1 MGSEASSAGARAAAG
16 GTGDEGVL
24 GPEAVPTSSD
34 FEGANKTPGNYFG
47 DESPRRPPSAGS
59 DLVMG
64 LSECESFEAEE
75 PDELGEGRNDATGKP
90 DGPQKGNVDNGGAS
104 ARLEWG

>member
-1 MGSEASSAGARAAAG
+1 MASSISTKGSQDAASG
-16 GTGDEGVL
+16 EGNEGVL
-24 GPEAVPTSSD
+24 GPESVPLEPE
-34 FEGANKTPGNYFG
+34 FEGANKSPGNYFG
-47 DESPRRPPSAGS
+47 DESPRRPPSTGS

-90 DGPQKGNVDNGGAS
+90 DGPQKGKVDNGGAS
-104 ARLEWG
+104 GSLEWG

>member
-1 MGSEASSAGARAAAG
+1 MGSEASSAGARAAAA

-24 GPEAVPTSSD
+24 GPDAVPTSSD
-34 FEGANKTPGNYFG
+34 FEGANSTPGNYFG
-47 DESPRRPPSAGS
+47 DTSPRRPPSRGS

-75 PDELGEGRNDATGKP
+75 PDSLGEGRNDATGKP
-90 DGPQKGNVDNGGAS
+90 DGPEKGAIDNGGAS

>member
-1 MGSEASSAGARAAAG
+1 MGSEASSAGARAAAA
-16 GTGDEGVL
+16 GTGNQGVL
-24 GPEAVPTSSD
+24 GPEEVPTNSE
-34 FEGANKTPGNYFG
+34 FEGANKTPGDEFG
-47 DESPRRPPSAGS
+47 DKSPRRPPSTGS

-90 DGPQKGNVDNGGAS
+90 DGPQKGKVDNGGAGAS
-104 ARLEWG
+104 LEWG

>member
-1 MGSEASSAGARAAAG
+1 MASSVSTKGSQDAASG
-16 GTGDEGVL
+16 EGDEGVL
-24 GPEAVPTSSD
+24 GPAEVPQEPE
-34 FEGANKTPGNYFG
+34 FESANKQPGNYFG
-47 DESPRRPPSAGS
+47 DESPRRPPSNGS

-75 PDELGEGRNDATGKP
+75 PDTLGLDRNDATGKP
-90 DGPQKGNVDNGGAS
+90 DGPAKGNVDNGGAS